1 MANSFSPN
9 YLNNIF
15 QQSVVQGPTGPTSA
29 IDLVGIRNINSSGT
43 GSFSSLSGS
52 LNININSLMLAT
64 GDSNFIMK
72 SDDYGQTWETLT
84 TSSNYTLN
92 ICTSIKWNG
101 KIFVAIGRGVNTDIL
116 TSKDGVTW
124 TSASTKFGLS
134 GSDVEWNGEMWVSVG
149 LGSPFISTS
158 VDGIIW
164 TPVPTIPIC
173 TAMYGVAYFNKRW
186 VATGTNNGNIGVNL
200 YSDDGKTWNVSSG
213 ANFGYSGYGVVA
225 GLVSG
230 KTTWV
235 AVGQQIGAGGGD
247 NTIMYSLDNGITWT
261 FSNGTKFDVTG
272 TSVVYRNGLFIAVGQ
287 NTSINNM
294 NSILYSID
302 GITWNKTSGSFFTQY
317 GDNITWNG
325 KRWAAVGR
333 NTSAPHR
340 VLLSDDGKIWYQST
354 GQGLTIST
362 DNSLGIGTNNV
373 WEDVPS
379 NMDDAITKLSNAI
392 MNVSGQLI

>member
-29 IDLVGIRNINSSGT
+29 IDLIGIRNINSSGT

-116 TSKDGVTW
+116 TSTDGKTW
-124 TSASTKFGLS
+124 IETNAKFTGL
-134 GSDVEWNGEMWVSVG
+134 GSDVEWNGEMWVAVG
-149 LGSPFISTS
+149 FGNISILTS
-158 VDGIIW
+158 MDGNTW
-164 TPVPTIPIC
+164 TRAPAIPYC
-173 TAMYGVAYFNKRW
+173 TAMYGVAYFNGRW
-186 VATGTNNGNIGVNL
+186 VATGTDNGYFGVNL
-200 YSDDGKTWNVSSG
+200 YSDDGKTWIATSG
-213 ANFGYSGYGVVA
+213 VNFGYSGNGVVA
-225 GLVSG
+225 GLING

-235 AVGQQIGAGGGD
+235 AVGQQIGSGGGT
-247 NTIMYSLDNGITWT
+247 NTIMYSLDNGVTWL
-261 FSNGTKFDVTG
+261 FSTGTKFDVTG
-272 TSVVYRNGLFIAVGQ
+272 TSVAYHDGLFIAVGQ
-287 NTSINNM
+287 NTNKE
-294 NSILYSID
+294 NSILYSND
-302 GITWNKTSGSFFTQY
+302 GIVWKQTIGSSFTDY

-325 KRWAAVGR
+325 KRWVAVGR
-333 NTSAPHR
+333 NTTAPHL
-340 VLLSDDGKIWYQST
+340 VLLSNDGENWYDS
-354 GQGLTIST
+354 GGEGLTVLT
-362 DNSLGIGTNNV
+362 NNSLGIGTNNV

-379 NMDDAITKLSNAI
+379 NMDDAITKLSNAVRR
-392 MNVSGQLI
+392 MLHGQLV